1 MHTFLHCEFIAI
13 ILSKLKKPTLLYPFK
28 YYISIC
34 FKLKIKLNIIRKKM
48 SVTLAPTVSLPW
60 VEKYRPRNLQ
70 ELISQ
75 DNIIDTCKVS
85 IHYMFFSQVAFKNP
99 LQK

>member
-1 MHTFLHCEFIAI
+1 
-13 ILSKLKKPTLLYPFK
+13 
-28 YYISIC
+28 
-34 FKLKIKLNIIRKKM
+34 M